1 VQVTTS
7 GQAGVVVVAAGS
19 AVVYNIL

>member
-7 GQAGVVVVAAGS
+7 GQAGVVVAAGS
-19 AVVYNIL
+19 VVVYNIL